1 MIPTLLRAAGLASLL
16 VTGSLLSGL
25 TTTVRA
31 QGTGHAAQASS
42 PRIAGTP
49 ARPAAATGG
58 AVQPEGPGTA
68 AGPAVLPPAQPEAPA
83 APARGPAP
91 PAEPVP
97 PPAAAASAPLSY
109 SARKVYEQ
117 ARSQLVQIRTVLKG
131 RASQTS
137 VGSGFIVSR
146 EGHIV
151 TNFHVVAEAALKP
164 ERHDLVYVT
173 ADGREAP
180 LVIMQ
185 IDVLHDLALLKA
197 ADPAGSAPKGGY
209 DALAFRPAARALSQG
224 ERIYS
229 LGNPLDVGFAV
240 TEGTYNGLVRRSF
253 YPQIFFGGALSA
265 GMSGGPALD
274 DEGQVIGINVA
285 RRVDGEQVSFL
296 VPASFA
302 TALLARGRDAAPI
315 RTAAYGIVVEQLM
328 QHQSALVDRFVQQG
342 WKTDSHPRYHVPVPV
357 DTFMRCWGSSE
368 PSRTGGLDLERSDCV
383 MDTRIFVGDYTT
395 GAIGVRHESYDGS
408 KLGTLRF
415 AARYS
420 ASFRNESFL
429 RLRSEHQTKP
439 QCNEDYVDR
448 GGLTLRAVVCLR
460 AYKKL
465 PELYDLSVLVA
476 TLDQPRAG
484 VQGRFDAQGLTFANA
499 QKLAAHYIEAYSWA
513 R

>member
-1 MIPTLLRAAGLASLL
+1 MNSHFWRATLLMALSLGPALGAS
-16 VTGSLLSGL
+16 GQ
-25 TTTVRA
+25 TTPTA
-31 QGTGHAAQASS
+31 ASS
-42 PRIAGTP
+42 PAPTQVP
-49 ARPAAATGG
+49 
-58 AVQPEGPGTA
+58 QPVET
-68 AGPAVLPPAQPEAPA
+68 
-83 APARGPAP
+83 
-91 PAEPVP
+91 
-97 PPAAAASAPLSY
+97 AASAVIAAAPMSL

-137 VGSGFIVSR
+137 VGSGFFVSSQ
-146 EGHIV
+146 GHIV
-151 TNFHVVAEAALKP
+151 TNFHVVSEAVLKP

-180 LVIMQ
+180 VQ
-185 IDVLHDLALLKA
+185 ILQLDVMHDLALLKA
-197 ADPAGSAPKGGY
+197 GDAGPKPF
-209 DALAFRPAARALSQG
+209 DALPFRAEARGLAQG

-253 YPQIFFGGALSA
+253 YPQIFFGGALSG

-274 DEGQVIGINVA
+274 EQGRVIGINVA

-302 TALLARGRDAAPI
+302 AALLARGRDATPIQAP
-315 RTAAYGIVVEQLM
+315 AYGLVTDQLM
-328 QHQSALVDRFVQQG
+328 QHQAALTERFIAQG
-342 WKTDSHPRYHVPVPV
+342 WKAGTHPRYKVPVPS
-357 DTFMRCWGSSE
+357 DQFMRCWGSSE
-368 PSRTGGLDLERSDCV
+368 PSRSGGLDIERSDCV

-395 GAIGVRHESYDGS
+395 GAIGLRHESYDGS

-415 AARYS
+415 AARHS
-420 ASFRNESFL
+420 ASFHNESFT
-429 RLRSEHQTKP
+429 RLRTEHQTPP
-439 QCNEDYVDR
+439 QCREDFVDR
-448 GGLTLRAVVCLR
+448 DGLTLRAVVCLR

-465 PELYDLSVLVA
+465 PGLYDLAVLVA

-484 VQGRFDAQGLTFANA
+484 VQGRFDAQGLSFANA
-499 QKLAAHYIEAYSWA
+499 QKLARHYLEAYAWA

>member
-1 MIPTLLRAAGLASLL
+1 MNPFHPRLAALAGLVFAFS
-16 VTGSLLSGL
+16 LSGL
-25 TTTVRA
+25 P
-31 QGTGHAAQASS
+31 TGASGQTS
-42 PRIAGTP
+42 TP
-49 ARPAAATGG
+49 
-58 AVQPEGPGTA
+58 
-68 AGPAVLPPAQPEAPA
+68 
-83 APARGPAP
+83 
-91 PAEPVP
+91 
-97 PPAAAASAPLSY
+97 AAASAPAESAASAPLPVSS

-137 VGSGFIVSR
+137 VGSGFFVST

-180 LVIMQ
+180 VQ
-185 IDVLHDLALLKA
+185 ILQLDVLHDLALLKA
-197 ADPAGSAPKGGY
+197 DDAAAARPAF
-209 DALAFRPAARALSQG
+209 DALAFRAQARSLAQG

-240 TEGTYNGLVRRSF
+240 TEGNYNGLVKRSF
-253 YPQIFFGGALSA
+253 YPQIFFGGALSG

-274 DEGQVIGINVA
+274 SDGNVIGINVA

-302 TALLARGRDAAPI
+302 SALLKRGRDAAPI
-315 RTAAYGIVVEQLM
+315 KAAAYGIVTDQLLL
-328 QHQSALVDRFVQQG
+328 HQTALTERFIQQG
-342 WKTDSHPRYHVPVPV
+342 WKTATHPRYKVPVPS
-357 DTFMRCWGSSE
+357 DQFMRCWGSSE

-395 GAIGVRHESYDGS
+395 GAISLRHESYDGS

-420 ASFRNESFL
+420 ASFRNEAFV
-429 RLRSEHQTKP
+429 RLRAEHQTKP
-439 QCNEDYVDR
+439 QCHEAFVDR
-448 GGLTLRAVVCLR
+448 DGLPLRAVVCLL

-465 PELYDLSVLVA
+465 PQLYDVSVLVA
-476 TLDQPRAG
+476 TLDQTQAG
-484 VQGRFDAQGLTFANA
+484 VQGRFDAQGLSFANA
-499 QKLAAHYIEAYSWA
+499 QKLARHYIDAYGWVK
-513 R
+513 

>member
-1 MIPTLLRAAGLASLL
+1 MNSLCRRATLLIALSLGATFGAS
-16 VTGSLLSGL
+16 GQ
-25 TTTVRA
+25 TT
-31 QGTGHAAQASS
+31 
-42 PRIAGTP
+42 IAP
-49 ARPAAATGG
+49 
-58 AVQPEGPGTA
+58 
-68 AGPAVLPPAQPEAPA
+68 APA
-83 APARGPAP
+83 ASGVAP
-91 PAEPVP
+91 PVEV
-97 PPAAAASAPLSY
+97 SL

-137 VGSGFIVSR
+137 VGSGFFVSR
-146 EGHIV
+146 DGHIV

-180 LVIMQ
+180 VQ
-185 IDVLHDLALLKA
+185 ILQLDVLHDLALLKA
-197 ADPAGSAPKGGY
+197 ADTDAATTPRAF
-209 DALAFRPAARALSQG
+209 DALAFRPDAKPLAQG

-274 DEGQVIGINVA
+274 QQGQVVGINVA

-302 TALLARGRDAAPI
+302 VALLARGRDATPI
-315 RTAAYGIVVEQLM
+315 KTAAYATVTAQLM
-328 QHQSALVDRFVQQG
+328 QHQTALTERFIKQG
-342 WKTDSHPRYHVPVPV
+342 WKTATHPRYRVPVPV
-357 DTFMRCWGSSE
+357 DDFMRCWGSSD
-368 PSRTGGLDLERSDCV
+368 PSRTGGLDVERSNCV

-395 GAIGVRHESYDGS
+395 GAISVRHESYDGS

-415 AARYS
+415 AARHS
-420 ASFRNESFL
+420 AAFRNEDFT
-429 RLRSEHQTKP
+429 RLRAEHQTRP
-439 QCNEDYVDR
+439 QCHEDFIDR
-448 GGLTLRAVVCLR
+448 GGLPLRAVICLR
-460 AYKKL
+460 EYKKL
-465 PELYDLSVLVA
+465 PGLFDVSVLVA
-476 TLDQPRAG
+476 TLDQNQAG
-484 VQGRFDAQGLTFANA
+484 VQGRFDAQGLSFENA
-499 QKLAAHYIEAYSWA
+499 QKLAKHYLEAYGWA

>member
-1 MIPTLLRAAGLASLL
+1 MPTLAFTLALGFSCGALGQTKP
-16 VTGSLLSGL
+16 VS
-25 TTTVRA
+25 
-31 QGTGHAAQASS
+31 
-42 PRIAGTP
+42 
-49 ARPAAATGG
+49 PAAT
-58 AVQPEGPGTA
+58 V
-68 AGPAVLPPAQPEAPA
+68 
-83 APARGPAP
+83 AP
-91 PAEPVP
+91 PE
-97 PPAAAASAPLSY
+97 AAASAPISL

-117 ARSQLVQIRTVLKG
+117 ARSQLLQIRTVLKG

-137 VGSGFIVSR
+137 VGSGFFVSR

-180 LVIMQ
+180 LQ
-185 IDVLHDLALLKA
+185 ILQLDVLNDLALLKA
-197 ADPAGSAPKGGY
+197 ADASTPASGF
-209 DALAFRPAARALSQG
+209 DALSFRADAQPLSQG

-240 TEGTYNGLVRRSF
+240 TEGTYNGLVKRSF
-253 YPQIFFGGALSA
+253 YPQIFFGGALSG

-274 DEGQVIGINVA
+274 EQGRVIGINVA

-302 TALLARGRDAAPI
+302 VALLARGRDTAPI
-315 RTAAYGIVVEQLM
+315 KAAAYGIVTDQLM
-328 QHQSALVDRFVQQG
+328 QHQQALTDRFVKQG
-342 WKTDSHPRYHVPVPV
+342 WKTATHLRYRVPVPS
-357 DTFMRCWGSSE
+357 DQFMRCWGSSE

-395 GAIGVRHESYDGS
+395 GAIGVRHESYDGA
-408 KLGTLRF
+408 KLGTMRF

-420 ASFRNESFL
+420 ASFRNEAFT

-439 QCNEDYVDR
+439 QCHEDYLDR
-448 GGLTLRAVVCLR
+448 DGLALRAVVCLR

-465 PELYDLSVLVA
+465 PGLYDLSVLVA
-476 TLDQPRAG
+476 TLDQPQAG
-484 VQGRFDAQGLTFANA
+484 VQGRFDAQGLSFANA
-499 QKLAAHYIEAYSWA
+499 QKLAKHYLGAYAWA

>member
-1 MIPTLLRAAGLASLL
+1 MTSFALRRAALPLFALALL
-16 VTGSLLSGL
+16 LGSWGG
-25 TTTVRA
+25 A
-31 QGTGHAAQASS
+31 FAQA
-42 PRIAGTP
+42 AG
-49 ARPAAATGG
+49 AAA
-58 AVQPEGPGTA
+58 APEP
-68 AGPAVLPPAQPEAPA
+68 
-83 APARGPAP
+83 
-91 PAEPVP
+91 
-97 PPAAAASAPLSY
+97 AASAPLSL

-117 ARSQLVQIRTVLKG
+117 ARSQLLQIRTVLKG

-137 VGSGFIVSR
+137 VGSGFLVSR

-173 ADGREAP
+173 ADGHEAP
-180 LVIMQ
+180 LQ
-185 IDVLHDLALLKA
+185 ILQLDVLHDLALLKA
-197 ADPAGSAPKGGY
+197 GDASGRSF
-209 DALAFRPAARALSQG
+209 DALAFRAEAQRLAQG

-240 TEGTYNGLVRRSF
+240 TEGTYNGLVKRSF
-253 YPQIFFGGALSA
+253 YPQIFFGGALSG

-274 DEGQVIGINVA
+274 QEGRVLGINVA

-302 TALLARGRDAAPI
+302 VTLLARGRDAAPI
-315 RTAAYGIVVEQLM
+315 RSAAYGIVTDQLM
-328 QHQSALVDRFVQQG
+328 LHQAALTERFIQQG
-342 WKTDSHPRYHVPVPV
+342 WKTATHPRYHVPVPV
-357 DTFMRCWGSSE
+357 DDFMRCWGSSE

-395 GAIGVRHESYDGS
+395 GAISVRHESYDGA

-420 ASFRNESFL
+420 ASFRNEAFT

-439 QCNEDYVDR
+439 QCHEDFIDR
-448 GGLTLRAVVCLR
+448 GGLPLRAVVCLR

-465 PELYDLSVLVA
+465 PELYDLAVLVA
-476 TLDQPRAG
+476 TLDQTQAG
-484 VQGRFDAQGLTFANA
+484 VQGRFDAQGLSFANA
-499 QKLAAHYIEAYSWA
+499 QKLAQHYLEAYGWVPPKP
-513 R
+513 

>member
-1 MIPTLLRAAGLASLL
+1 MNSFRLRHAALPTLALLLAFGFTLCAS
-16 VTGSLLSGL
+16 
-25 TTTVRA
+25 A
-31 QGTGHAAQASS
+31 QN
-42 PRIAGTP
+42 
-49 ARPAAATGG
+49 
-58 AVQPEGPGTA
+58 
-68 AGPAVLPPAQPEAPA
+68 
-83 APARGPAP
+83 
-91 PAEPVP
+91 
-97 PPAAAASAPLSY
+97 PPAAAAAAPPEAAASAPISL

-117 ARSQLVQIRTVLKG
+117 ARSQLLQIRTVLKG

-137 VGSGFIVSR
+137 VGSGFFVSR

-180 LVIMQ
+180 LQ
-185 IDVLHDLALLKA
+185 ILQLDVLHDLALLKA
-197 ADPAGSAPKGGY
+197 ADTSKPVSGF
-209 DALAFRPAARALSQG
+209 DALSFRPDAQPLSQG

-240 TEGTYNGLVRRSF
+240 TEGTYNGLVKRSF
-253 YPQIFFGGALSA
+253 YPQIFFGGALSG

-274 DEGQVIGINVA
+274 EQGRVIGINVA

-302 TALLARGRDAAPI
+302 VALLARGRDAVPI
-315 RTAAYGIVVEQLM
+315 KTAAYNIVTDQLM
-328 QHQSALVDRFVQQG
+328 QHQQALTDRFVAQG
-342 WKTDSHPRYHVPVPV
+342 WKTATHVRYRVPVPS

-395 GAIGVRHESYDGS
+395 GAIGVRHEAYDGS
-408 KLGTLRF
+408 KLGTMRF

-420 ASFRNESFL
+420 ASFRNESFT

-439 QCNEDYVDR
+439 QCHEDYVDR
-448 GGLTLRAVVCLR
+448 SGLPLRAVVCLR

-465 PELYDLSVLVA
+465 PGLYDLSVLVA
-476 TLDQPRAG
+476 TLDQKQAG
-484 VQGRFDAQGLTFANA
+484 VQGRFDAQGLSFANA
-499 QKLAAHYIEAYSWA
+499 QRLAKHYLEAYAWN

>member
-1 MIPTLLRAAGLASLL
+1 MNPFHPRLAALAGLVFAFS
-16 VTGSLLSGL
+16 LSGL
-25 TTTVRA
+25 P
-31 QGTGHAAQASS
+31 TGASGQTS
-42 PRIAGTP
+42 TP
-49 ARPAAATGG
+49 
-58 AVQPEGPGTA
+58 
-68 AGPAVLPPAQPEAPA
+68 
-83 APARGPAP
+83 
-91 PAEPVP
+91 
-97 PPAAAASAPLSY
+97 AAASAPAESAASAPLPVSS

-137 VGSGFIVSR
+137 VGSGFFVST

-173 ADGREAP
+173 ADGREAA
-180 LVIMQ
+180 VQ
-185 IDVLHDLALLKA
+185 ILQLDVLHDLALLKA
-197 ADPAGSAPKGGY
+197 DDAAAARPAF
-209 DALAFRPAARALSQG
+209 DALAFRAQARSLAQG

-240 TEGTYNGLVRRSF
+240 TEGNYNGLVKRSF
-253 YPQIFFGGALSA
+253 YPQIFFGGALSG

-274 DEGQVIGINVA
+274 SDGNVIGINVA

-302 TALLARGRDAAPI
+302 SALLKRGRDAAPI
-315 RTAAYGIVVEQLM
+315 KAAAYGIVTDQLLL
-328 QHQSALVDRFVQQG
+328 HQTALTERFIQQG
-342 WKTDSHPRYHVPVPV
+342 WKTATHPRYKVPVPS
-357 DTFMRCWGSSE
+357 DQFMRCWGSSE

-395 GAIGVRHESYDGS
+395 GAISLRHESYDGS

-420 ASFRNESFL
+420 ASFRNEAFV
-429 RLRSEHQTKP
+429 RLRAEHQTKP
-439 QCNEDYVDR
+439 QCHEAFVDR
-448 GGLTLRAVVCLR
+448 DGLPLRAVVCLR

-465 PELYDLSVLVA
+465 PQLYDVSVLVA
-476 TLDQPRAG
+476 TLDQTQAG
-484 VQGRFDAQGLTFANA
+484 VQGRFDAQGLSFANA
-499 QKLAAHYIEAYSWA
+499 QKLARHYIDAYGWVK
-513 R
+513 